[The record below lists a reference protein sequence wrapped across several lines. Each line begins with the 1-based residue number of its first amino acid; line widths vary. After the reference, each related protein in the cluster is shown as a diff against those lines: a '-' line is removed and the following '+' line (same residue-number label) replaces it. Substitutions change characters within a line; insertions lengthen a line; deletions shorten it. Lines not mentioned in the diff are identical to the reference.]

1 MILLDFFLSKKKKS
15 AFIAKKRLK
24 IILDKENKTLNTQK
38 YIPTLK
44 KEILNLVQKHM
55 NIDQKFIKIQL
66 EYKKN
71 NKSILG
77 FNIILQK

>member
-1 MILLDFFLSKKKKS
+1 MALLDFFLFKKKKS

-24 IILDKENKTLNTQK
+24 MILDKNETIKKTKK
-38 YIPTLK
+38 YIPMLK
-44 KEILNLVQKHM
+44 KEILNLIQKHM
-55 NIDQKFIKIQL
+55 KIDQKFVKIQL

-77 FNIILQK
+77 FNIKLHK